1 MISINFSKFSPFALS
16 LAALL
21 GCTIDKG
28 GDEAGASSSGGTSSV
43 GNSESGDD
51 LTTSGTTGGLTE
63 ATTGPTT
70 GPGTATSGTSG
81 TSGTTDTTG
90 ADATTGGETGTGEG
104 NQPCIDTPTMLALGE
119 VSMGGFSGEQLL
131 ADKLGVRMTTL
142 AIANEPTS
150 LSPDWKGKQLP
161 LIVELR
167 HEGGEVRWIDSE
179 ANPDWDDSG
188 NGGGFTECTDRMEI
202 DVKLDFVTE
211 AKEFDERRDAVLIA
225 TAVDRADVQA
235 QLLPPGLMGSLDVT
249 TLYTPEEPVTTVTA
263 MWVFGTWQ
271 GTEAGGNVMHE
282 VNIGGDDGFAGF
294 GPLGGWGDPIQP

>member
-1 MISINFSKFSPFALS
+1 MISTNFSKFSPFALS

-28 GDEAGASSSGGTSSV
+28 GDDTTASTSGTSSAT
-43 GNSESGDD
+43 GGDQ
-51 LTTSGTTGGLTE
+51 TTSGTTGGPTE
-63 ATTGPTT
+63 VTTGPST
-70 GPGTATSGTSG
+70 GPGTATS
-81 TSGTTDTTG
+81 TTTETTG
-90 ADATTGGETGTGEG
+90 ANDTTGGETGTGEG
-104 NQPCIDTPTMLALGE
+104 NAPCIDTPTVLVLDE
-119 VSMGGFSGEQLL
+119 VSMGGFSGAQLL

-161 LIVELR
+161 LLVELR

-188 NGGGFTECTDRMEI
+188 NDSGFTECTDRMEI

-211 AKEFDERRDAVLIA
+211 AKEFDEQRDAVLIA
-225 TAVDRADVQA
+225 TTVERAEVQA
-235 QLLPPGLMGSLDVT
+235 QLLPPGLMGSLDVS
-249 TLYTPEEPVTTVTA
+249 TLYTPEEPATTVTG

-271 GTEAGGNVMHE
+271 GAEAGGNVMHE
-282 VNIGGDDGFAGF
+282 VNIGGDEGFAGF

>member
-1 MISINFSKFSPFALS
+1 MISINFSKVSPFALS

-28 GDEAGASSSGGTSSV
+28 GDEDGVSTSADTSSV
-43 GNSESGDD
+43 GNSASGDD
-51 LTTSGTTGGLTE
+51 LTTSGTTGLTE

-70 GPGTATSGTSG
+70 GPGTSTSA
-81 TSGTTDTTG
+81 TTDTTG
-90 ADATTGGETGTGEG
+90 ADDTTGGETGTGES
-104 NQPCIDTPTMLALGE
+104 NEPCIDTPTVLVLDE
-119 VSMGGFSGEQLL
+119 VSMGGFSGAQLL
-131 ADKLGVRMTTL
+131 ADKVGVRMTTL

-161 LIVELR
+161 LTVELR

-188 NGGGFTECTDRMEI
+188 NEGGFTECTDRMEI

-225 TAVDRADVQA
+225 TAVERADVQA
-235 QLLPPGLMGSLDVT
+235 QLLPPGLMGSLDVS
-249 TLYTPEEPVTTVTA
+249 TLYTPEEPATTVTG
-263 MWVFGTWQ
+263 MSVFGTWQ
-271 GTEAGGNVMHE
+271 GAEAGGNVMHE
-282 VNIGGDDGFAGF
+282 VNIGGDEGFAGF

>member
-1 MISINFSKFSPFALS
+1 MISTKFSKFNIFALTF
-16 LAALL
+16 ATFL

-28 GDEAGASSSGGTSSV
+28 GDETGAGSSGGTSSV

-63 ATTGPTT
+63 ATTAPTT
-70 GPGTATSGTSG
+70 GTGTA
-81 TSGTTDTTG
+81 TTDTTG
-90 ADATTGGETGTGEG
+90 ADDTTGGETGTGEG
-104 NQPCIDTPTMLALGE
+104 NAPCIDTPTVLVLGE
-119 VSMGGFSGEQLL
+119 VSMGGFSGEQVL
-131 ADKLGVRMTTL
+131 ADKVGVRMTTL

-167 HEGGEVRWIDSE
+167 HEGGEIRWIDSE
-179 ANPDWDDSG
+179 VNPDWDDSG
-188 NGGGFTECTDRMEI
+188 NESGFTECTDRMEI

-225 TAVDRADVQA
+225 TTVDRADVQA
-235 QLLPPGLMGSLDVT
+235 ELLPPGLMGSLDVT
-249 TLYTPEEPVTTVTA
+249 TLYTPEEPVTTVTG
-263 MWVFGTWQ
+263 MSVFGVWQ

-282 VNIGGDDGFAGF
+282 INIGGDDGFVGF

>member
-1 MISINFSKFSPFALS
+1 MISINFSKFSPFALT

-21 GCTIDKG
+21 GCTIEKG
-28 GDEAGASSSGGTSSV
+28 GDEAGASSSSGTSSV
-43 GNSESGDD
+43 GASETGAG
-51 LTTSGTTGGLTE
+51 LTTSGTTGDLTE
-63 ATTGPTT
+63 ATTEATTAPTT
-70 GPGTATSGTSG
+70 GSGTATTASTAS
-81 TSGTTDTTG
+81 TASTDTT
-90 ADATTGGETGTGEG
+90 TTGGETGTGEG
-104 NQPCIDTPTMLALGE
+104 NEPCIDTPTVLAPGD

-131 ADKLGVRMTTL
+131 ADKVGVRMTTL

-179 ANPDWDDSG
+179 VNPDWDDSG
-188 NGGGFTECTDRMEI
+188 NESGLTECTDRMEI

-211 AKEFDERRDAVLIA
+211 AKEFDEHRDAVLIA
-225 TAVDRADVQA
+225 TTVDRAEVQA

-249 TLYTPEEPVTTVTA
+249 TLYTPEEPVTTVTG
-263 MWVFGTWQ
+263 MWVFGVWQ
-271 GTEAGGNVMHE
+271 GAEAGGNVMHE
-282 VNIGGDDGFAGF
+282 INIGGDEGFAGF